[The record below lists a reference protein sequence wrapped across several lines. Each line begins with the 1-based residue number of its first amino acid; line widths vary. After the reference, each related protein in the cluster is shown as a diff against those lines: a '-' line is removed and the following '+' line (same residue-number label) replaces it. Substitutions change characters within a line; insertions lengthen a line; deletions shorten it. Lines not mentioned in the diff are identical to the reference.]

1 MKQILMLLLLC
12 ACCNVSAQKKLDNA
26 NLECQ
31 YQYIYVKDSLK
42 KIMGEDDRLI
52 LLVGPKLSKCASYHS
67 IQVDSLQENPKR
79 REIFDAEF
87 KELLRTGV
95 QPRHK
100 RMKAYVYKNL
110 PEGKMTVTDGLTM
123 QDYIY
128 TDSLNNIDWTISDST
143 KTILNYTVQM
153 ATCNYRGHYWT
164 AWFAPD
170 VPVSDGPWK
179 LHGLPGIIMEAYDTK
194 AYHHFTL
201 VGIRKVKDMPIV
213 MSKAYV
219 GTKKFEK
226 TNRKSFLKMQ
236 RQYLENM
243 TGMIKLETGIDLD
256 PNSSRKV
263 LTFQPLETE

>member
-1 MKQILMLLLLC
+1 MKQILMLLLLSV
-12 ACCNVSAQKKLDNA
+12 CCNVAAQKKLDDA
-26 NLECQ
+26 KLECQ
-31 YQYIYVKDSLK
+31 YNYVYQNDTLK
-42 KIMGEDDRLI
+42 GSTKDDRLV
-52 LLVGPKLSKCASYHS
+52 LLIGAKVSKCYSYYS
-67 IQVDSLQENPKR
+67 MQMDTTFSKPNWFEIVSAGINQALTSNVDP
-79 REIFDAEF
+79 
-87 KELLRTGV
+87 
-95 QPRHK
+95 PHK
-100 RMKAYVYKNL
+100 RMKTYVYKNY
-110 PEGKMTVTDGLTM
+110 PEKQMTVTDGLTE

-128 TDSLNNIDWTISDST
+128 TDSLNNIEWTISDST

-153 ATCNYRGHYWT
+153 ATCDYRGHHWT
-164 AWFAPD
+164 AWFALD

-179 LHGLPGIIMEAYDTK
+179 LHGLPGLIMEAYDTK

-213 MSKAYV
+213 MSKTYV
-219 GTKKFEK
+219 GTNKFEK

-256 PNSSRKV
+256 PNSSHKI

>member
-1 MKQILMLLLLC
+1 MKYIWTTLFVLI
-12 ACCNVSAQKKLDNA
+12 ASVATAQKKLDDA
-26 NLECQ
+26 KLECQ
-31 YQYIYVKDSLK
+31 YYYVYQNDTLK
-42 KIMGEDDRLI
+42 GSTKDDRLV
-52 LLVGPKLSKCASYHS
+52 LLIGAKISKCYSYHS
-67 IQVDSLQENPKR
+67 LQIDSLEENPNGNKIYLQ
-79 REIFDAEF
+79 EVKEF
-87 KELLRTGV
+87 LRTGV
-95 QPRHK
+95 RPRHK
-100 RMKAYVYKNL
+100 RMKAYTYKNY
-110 PEGKMTVTDGLTM
+110 PEGKMTVTDGLM
-123 QDYIY
+123 LQDYIY
-128 TDSLNNIDWTISDST
+128 TDSLNNIDWSVSDST

-153 ATCNYRGHYWT
+153 ATCDYRGHHWT

-179 LHGLPGIIMEAYDTK
+179 LHGLPGLIMEAYDTK

-213 MSKAYV
+213 MSKTYV
-219 GTKKFEK
+219 GTNKFEK

-256 PNSSRKV
+256 PNSSRRV